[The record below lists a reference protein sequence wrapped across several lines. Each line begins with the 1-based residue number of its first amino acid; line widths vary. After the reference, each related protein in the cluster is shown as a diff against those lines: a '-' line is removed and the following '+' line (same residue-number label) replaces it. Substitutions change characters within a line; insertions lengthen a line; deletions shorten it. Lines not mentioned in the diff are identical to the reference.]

1 MRGAKQA
8 RLSARLARTSAL
20 LACLAAPLALLAQDA
35 KTPAPTPEQIPELS
49 AGDLVR
55 LSAANEVTAAD
66 QREVLH
72 LFRSR
77 KQTPKGSQTRIYV
90 ETTDALAAML
100 VALNDQPLT
109 APQQQAETDH
119 LAWLMNDPDQL
130 HKKRAREK
138 EDEERTLRIVKAL
151 PDAFL
156 YEYAGAESV
165 AAGLGEAGDHLA
177 KLNFKPNPAYSPPSR
192 VEQVLAG
199 MQGYLL
205 IDTKVRRIARIDGT
219 LFREVSFG
227 WGIIGHLDQGGH
239 FMVQQADLGLGDGA
253 WGITEISLNVTGKLL
268 LFKSLKMVTDEV
280 LSDFRKLPGNL
291 TFAQAV
297 EMLKTEQ
304 EKLAHQAH
312 PDQVHPDQ
320 ATDAQKTPR

>member
-8 RLSARLARTSAL
+8 RLAARMARASAL
-20 LACLAAPLALLAQDA
+20 LALLAATLSLSAQDA
-35 KTPAPTPEQIPELS
+35 KAPEL
-49 AGDLVR
+49 APGDLVR
-55 LSAANEVTAAD
+55 LAVANEVTAAN

-72 LFRSR
+72 MFRSR

-100 VALNDQPLT
+100 VALNDQPLNV
-109 APQQQAETDH
+109 QQQKAETEH
-119 LAWLMNDPDQL
+119 LAWLMNDPDQMQ
-130 HKKRAREK
+130 KKRAREK

-156 YEYAGAESV
+156 YEYAAAESG
-165 AAGLGEAGDHLA
+165 AAEPGESRDPLV
-177 KLNFKPNPAYSPPSR
+177 KLNFKPNPGYAPPSR

-199 MQGYLL
+199 LQGYLL
-205 IDTKVRRIARIDGT
+205 IDTKARRIARIDGT

-239 FMVQQADLGLGDGA
+239 FLVQQADLGLGDGA

-280 LSDFRKLPGNL
+280 LSDFRKMPANL

-297 EMLKTEQ
+297 ETLKSER
-304 EKLAHQAH
+304 EKLAHADHPAQA
-312 PDQVHPDQ
+312 
-320 ATDAQKTPR
+320 AEAQKTPQ

>member
-1 MRGAKQA
+1 MWGAKQA
-8 RLSARLARTSAL
+8 RLSARMARASAL
-20 LACLAAPLALLAQDA
+20 LALLAATLSLSAQDA
-35 KTPAPTPEQIPELS
+35 KAPEL
-49 AGDLVR
+49 APGDLVR
-55 LSAANEVTAAD
+55 LAVANEVTAAN

-72 LFRSR
+72 MFRSR

-100 VALNDQPLT
+100 IALNDQPLN
-109 APQQQAETDH
+109 AQQQKTETEH

-130 HKKRAREK
+130 RKKRAREK

-156 YEYAGAESV
+156 YEYAGAESG
-165 AAGLGEAGDHLA
+165 AAEPGEAGDPLV

-199 MQGYLL
+199 LQGYLL
-205 IDTKVRRIARIDGT
+205 IDTKARRIARIDGT

-239 FMVQQADLGLGDGA
+239 FLVQQADLGLGDGA

-280 LSDFRKLPGNL
+280 LSDFRKMPANL
-291 TFAQAV
+291 TFARAV
-297 EMLKTEQ
+297 ETLKSER
-304 EKLAHQAH
+304 EKLAHADHPAQA
-312 PDQVHPDQ
+312 
-320 ATDAQKTPR
+320 AEAQKTPQ

>member
-1 MRGAKQA
+1 MAWAGA
-8 RLSARLARTSAL
+8 LAALLVATSAL
-20 LACLAAPLALLAQDA
+20 PAQEA
-35 KTPAPTPEQIPELS
+35 KAPEL
-49 AGDLVR
+49 APGDLVR
-55 LSAANEVTAAD
+55 LSVANEVAAAN
-66 QREVLH
+66 QRDVLH
-72 LFRSR
+72 MFRSR
-77 KQTPKGSQTRIYV
+77 KQTPKGSQTRLYV

-100 VALNDQPLT
+100 VALNDQPLN
-109 APQQQAETDH
+109 AQQQQAEADH
-119 LAWLMNDPDQL
+119 LAWLMNTPEQL

-151 PDAFL
+151 PDAFV
-156 YEYAGAESV
+156 YEYAGSESS

-205 IDTKVRRIARIDGT
+205 VDTKVRRLAKIDGA

-239 FMVQQADLGLGDGA
+239 FIVQQADLGLGDGA
-253 WGITEISLNVTGKLL
+253 WGITEINLNVTGRLL
-268 LFKSLKMVTDEV
+268 LFKSLRMVTDEV
-280 LSDFRKLPGNL
+280 LSDFRKMPENL

-304 EKLAHQAH
+304 EKLAHNAH
-312 PDQVHPDQ
+312 PDQP
-320 ATDAQKTPR
+320 AEAQKTPQ

>member
-1 MRGAKQA
+1 MRGAMQG
-8 RLSARLARTSAL
+8 RLSVRVARAGALVALLAATSAL
-20 LACLAAPLALLAQDA
+20 PAQEA
-35 KTPAPTPEQIPELS
+35 KAPELE

-55 LSAANEVTAAD
+55 LAVANEVAAASKH
-66 QREVLH
+66 EALH
-72 LFRSR
+72 MFRSR
-77 KQTPKGSQTRIYV
+77 KQTPKGSQTRLYV

-109 APQQQAETDH
+109 PQQQKGEADH
-119 LAWLMNDPDQL
+119 LAWLMTDPDQMR
-130 HKKRAREK
+130 KKRAREK

-156 YEYAGAESV
+156 YEYAAAESGP
-165 AAGLGEAGDHLA
+165 AGLGEPEDHMA

-199 MQGYLL
+199 LQGYLL
-205 IDTKVRRIARIDGT
+205 VDTKVRRLARIDGT

-239 FMVQQADLGLGDGA
+239 FLVQQADLGLGDGA
-253 WGITEISLNVTGKLL
+253 WGITEINLNVTGKLL

-280 LSDFRKLPGNL
+280 LSDFRKMPENL

-297 EMLKTEQ
+297 EILKAEH
-304 EKLAHQAH
+304 EKLAHPGQA
-312 PDQVHPDQ
+312 PQPSEAKS
-320 ATDAQKTPR
+320 ATQ

>member
-1 MRGAKQA
+1 MRCAKPA
-8 RLSARLARTSAL
+8 RLSAQLATAGALAALLAATSAL
-20 LACLAAPLALLAQDA
+20 LAQEGKP
-35 KTPAPTPEQIPELS
+35 PEL
-49 AGDLVR
+49 APGDLVR
-55 LSAANEVTAAD
+55 LSVANEVTAASQHD
-66 QREVLH
+66 VLH
-72 LFRSR
+72 MFRSR
-77 KQTPKGSQTRIYV
+77 KQTPKGSQTRLYV

-109 APQQQAETDH
+109 APQQKGETDH

-130 HKKRAREK
+130 RKKRAREK

-156 YEYAGAESV
+156 YEYAGAENS
-165 AAGLGEAGDHLA
+165 AAGLGEAGGELA

-205 IDTKVRRIARIDGT
+205 IDSKARRLARIDGT
-219 LFREVSFG
+219 LSREVSFG

-239 FMVQQADLGLGDGA
+239 FLVQQADLGLGDGS

-280 LSDFRKLPGNL
+280 LSDFRKMPEKL

-297 EMLKTEQ
+297 EMLKAEQ
-304 EKLAHQAH
+304 EKLAHNAH
-312 PDQVHPDQ
+312 PDP
-320 ATDAQKTPR
+320 AAEAQKTPQ

>member
-1 MRGAKQA
+1 MWGAKQA
-8 RLSARLARTSAL
+8 RLSARMARASAL
-20 LACLAAPLALLAQDA
+20 LALLAATLSLSALDA
-35 KTPAPTPEQIPELS
+35 KAPEL
-49 AGDLVR
+49 APGDLVR
-55 LSAANEVTAAD
+55 LAVANEVAAAN

-72 LFRSR
+72 MFRSR

-100 VALNDQPLT
+100 VALNDQPLNV
-109 APQQQAETDH
+109 QQQKAETEH
-119 LAWLMNDPDQL
+119 LAWLMNDPDQMQ
-130 HKKRAREK
+130 KKRAREK

-156 YEYAGAESV
+156 YEYAAAESG
-165 AAGLGEAGDHLA
+165 AAEPGEAVDPLV

-199 MQGYLL
+199 LQGYLL
-205 IDTKVRRIARIDGT
+205 IDTKARRIARIDGT

-239 FMVQQADLGLGDGA
+239 FLVQQADLGLGDGA

-268 LFKSLKMVTDEV
+268 LFKSLKMVSDEV
-280 LSDFRKLPGNL
+280 LSDFRKMPANL

-297 EMLKTEQ
+297 ETLKSER
-304 EKLAHQAH
+304 EKLAHADHPAQA
-312 PDQVHPDQ
+312 
-320 ATDAQKTPR
+320 AEAQKTPQ